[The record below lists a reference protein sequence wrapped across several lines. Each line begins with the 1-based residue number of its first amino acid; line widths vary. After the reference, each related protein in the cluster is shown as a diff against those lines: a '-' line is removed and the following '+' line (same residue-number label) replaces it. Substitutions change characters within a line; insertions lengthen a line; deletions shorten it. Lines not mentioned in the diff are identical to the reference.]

1 MSGLRYGH
9 SQEISARGR
18 AWSIASRWD
27 LIHSSS
33 GCNCSLQLEIGIN
46 FACAAMQALS
56 QLARKCEQRF
66 VEFCKVGIET
76 VIASLPTRGGFVGMK
91 AEQRKIFR

>member
-18 AWSIASRWD
+18 ALSIASRWD
-27 LIHSSS
+27 LIHSPS
-33 GCNCSLQLEIGIN
+33 GCNCSPQLEIGIN
-46 FACAAMQALS
+46 FACAAMQAFS

-66 VEFCKVGIET
+66 VEFCEVRIET
-76 VIASLPTRGGFVGMK
+76 VITSLPTHGGFVGMK
-91 AEQRKIFR
+91 AEQCKIFR